1 MTAALRRPVFVAFAS
16 KNLAGGTQMRKDVV
30 HGTARP
36 GISLYLVALLA
47 AAMFLNYTDRGSL
60 SIVAPV
66 LKQQLGISNA
76 AMGLLLSAFFW
87 SYAIA
92 QPAAGWVAQ
101 RFAPRTTLAV
111 ATLLW
116 SLATFACGLATG
128 LAMLFV
134 LRMLLGL
141 AESVIFPT
149 NARIFAEHAP
159 EHQRGRC
166 NSAMTV
172 GQAMGPTAGTLL
184 GAMILVAFGW
194 RAVFFVLGGAS
205 LLWLLPWLARRDK
218 SLESEAAQHHQPA
231 GYREILGQRDLWG
244 VCLAQFCYSYPF
256 YLVLT
261 WLPLYLVNSQHLSL
275 GSMAWV
281 TAALYALQAVASVLS
296 GWGSDVLIRNG
307 RSPTLVRKSFVVA
320 GMTGTGALYAA
331 AAASSGVTST
341 ILLVATGFTVGL
353 SGTMVFTIGQ
363 TLAGPRA
370 GGRWMGFQNMVGNF
384 AGIAAPIITGLVVDW
399 SGSFAGAF
407 LVAAA
412 LSVVG
417 ILSWLF
423 IVQRID
429 PVEWSASRLLPTQNL
444 AALPA

>member
-1 MTAALRRPVFVAFAS
+1 
-16 KNLAGGTQMRKDVV
+16 MRKDVV
-30 HGTARP
+30 HGAARP

-92 QPAAGWVAQ
+92 QPVAGWVAQ
-101 RFAPRTTLAV
+101 RFAPRTMLAV

-194 RAVFFVLGGAS
+194 RAVFFVLGGVS
-205 LLWLLPWLARRDK
+205 LLWLIPWLARRDQ
-218 SLESEAAQHHQPA
+218 SLETEAARAASARRLSRNPA
-231 GYREILGQRDLWG
+231 ASARCGACASRNSAIPIPSISSSPGCR
-244 VCLAQFCYSYPF
+244 S
-256 YLVLT
+256 T
-261 WLPLYLVNSQHLSL
+261 WSTASIFR
-275 GSMAWV
+275 SAAWRASPPRFMRCRPSPRCSAAGAPTSSSA
-281 TAALYALQAVASVLS
+281 TA
-296 GWGSDVLIRNG
+296 D
-307 RSPTLVRKSFVVA
+307 SPTLVRKAFVVA
-320 GMTGTGALYAA
+320 GMAGTGALYAA
-331 AAASSGVTST
+331 AAATSGATST

-353 SGTMVFTIGQ
+353 SGTIVFTIGQ

-384 AGIAAPIITGLVVDW
+384 SGIAAPIVTGLVVDW

-429 PVEWSASRLLPTQNL
+429 PVEWSASRLLPAQSL

>member
-1 MTAALRRPVFVAFAS
+1 
-16 KNLAGGTQMRKDVV
+16 MRGEVSSGSPRK
-30 HGTARP
+30 
-36 GISLYLVALLA
+36 GISPYLVTLLA
-47 AAMFLNYTDRGSL
+47 LAMFLNYTDRGSL

-101 RFAPRTTLAV
+101 RFAPRTVLAV
-111 ATLLW
+111 ATGLW

-128 LAMLFV
+128 IVMLFV
-134 LRMLLGL
+134 FRMLLGL

-166 NSAMTV
+166 NSAMSV
-172 GQAMGPTAGTLL
+172 GHSMGPTAGTLI
-184 GAMILVAFGW
+184 GAMILIAYGW
-194 RAVFFVLGGAS
+194 RAVFFVLGGMS
-205 LLWLLPWLARRDK
+205 LLWLVPWLARRDP
-218 SLESEAAQHHQPA
+218 SLESAAAQQHQPA
-231 GYREILGQRDLWG
+231 AYSEILRQRSLWG
-244 VCLAQFCYSYPF
+244 ACAAQFCYSYPF

-275 GSMAWV
+275 GSMAGV
-281 TAALYALQAVASVLS
+281 TAALYVLQAIAAVIS
-296 GWGSDVLIRNG
+296 GWASDVLIG
-307 RSPTLVRKSFVVA
+307 RGHSSTWVRKGFVVA
-320 GMTGTGALYAA
+320 GMSGTGLLFAA
-331 AAASSGVTST
+331 AALTSGVSST
-341 ILLVATGFTVGL
+341 ILLIASGFTVGI

-370 GGRWMGFQNMVGNF
+370 GGRWMGFQNMIGNF
-384 AGIAAPIITGLVVDW
+384 SGIAAPIITGLVVDW

-407 LVAAA
+407 FVASA
-412 LSVVG
+412 LSAVG
-417 ILSWLF
+417 VLSWLL
-423 IVQRID
+423 IVQQIRQ
-429 PVEWSASRLLPTQNL
+429 VEWTHPPARTLPE
-444 AALPA
+444 APPLPA

>member
-1 MTAALRRPVFVAFAS
+1 MRSEHVS
-16 KNLAGGTQMRKDVV
+16 GTSR
-30 HGTARP
+30 A
-36 GISLYLVALLA
+36 GISPYLVTLLA
-47 AAMFLNYTDRGSL
+47 LAMFLNYTDRGSL

-101 RFAPRTTLAV
+101 RFAPRTVLAI
-111 ATLLW
+111 ATALW
-116 SLATFACGLATG
+116 SLATFACGLVTGIAT
-128 LAMLFV
+128 LFIF
-134 LRMLLGL
+134 RMLLGL

-166 NSAMTV
+166 NSAMSI
-172 GQAMGPTAGTLL
+172 GHSMGPTVGTLV
-184 GAMILVAFGW
+184 GATILISYGW
-194 RAVFFVLGGAS
+194 RAVFFALGALS
-205 LLWLLPWLARRDK
+205 LLWLVPWLIRRDP
-218 SLESEAAQHHQPA
+218 SLEAKAAAHHEPA
-231 GYREILGQRDLWG
+231 SYAEILRQRSLWG
-244 VCLAQFCYSYPF
+244 ACLAQFCYSYPF

-275 GSMAWV
+275 GSMAGV
-281 TAALYALQAVASVLS
+281 TAALYALQATAAVIS
-296 GWGSDVLIRNG
+296 GWGSDMLIRSG
-307 RSPTLVRKSFVVA
+307 HSPTLVRKGFVTA
-320 GMTGTGALYAA
+320 GMAGTGALFAGAA
-331 AAASSGVTST
+331 VTSG
-341 ILLVATGFTVGL
+341 IPAMVMLVASGFTVGL

-384 AGIAAPIITGLVVDW
+384 SGIAAPIITGMVVDW

-412 LSVVG
+412 LSVLG
-417 ILSWLF
+417 ILSWVF
-423 IVQRID
+423 VVQRIE
-429 PVEWSASRLLPTQNL
+429 PVEWASSPAVGTPEL
-444 AALPA
+444 ATIAV